1 MKFLDGAVL
10 TVDRPE
16 YEKQGLKKG
25 MKGTI
30 LIAEIRQETFEVE
43 FMQNMKTI
51 AIAVVYV
58 GDLEVYYTSN
68 ISDAQLLDNLP
79 TPNPLWWCKVEDGYI
94 LNLNGDRKNKI
105 AYDYRS

>member
-1 MKFLDGAVL
+1 MINVL
-10 TVDRPE
+10 HSKYAD
-16 YEKQGLKKG
+16 QLK
-25 MKGTI
+25 
-30 LIAEIRQETFEVE
+30 IRISDMQKETFEVE